1 MPNAIDLDLLAA
13 FVAVAEE
20 RHFGRGA
27 QRLHLA
33 QPVISRRIQRLEAAV
48 GVALIERTT
57 RHVALTEAGTA
68 FLDDARQL
76 LHDVDLSIA
85 RARRVAQGLLGS
97 LTIGFVESAAFE
109 LLAPLL
115 RQLATRVPDVTLELR
130 ELSTEQQLADLSVD
144 VDIAIVRE
152 LGTHDLEGEGLAS
165 QPLLVERLHAAM
177 PAAHRLA
184 ERRTVHLAEL
194 SELPFVLFP
203 RPPVPRLHDHL
214 LAVCAEAGFQP
225 NVSAHASQYP
235 TMLAMVAAARGIA
248 LVPACAR
255 AIRPDDVRLVP
266 IVESYAT
273 TSLSLAW
280 RDPVTPALETFIDA
294 ALDIASSASATELRS
309 TSAS

>member
-1 MPNAIDLDLLAA
+1 MPSPLDLDLLAA

-57 RHVALTEAGTA
+57 RHVALTDAGTA

-85 RARRVAQGLLGS
+85 RARRISQGLLGN

-115 RQLATRVPDVTLELR
+115 RQLAARVPDVTLELR
-130 ELSTEQQLADLSVD
+130 EMSTEQQLADLHAD

-152 LGTHDLEGEGLAS
+152 LGAHDLEDEGLAS
-165 QPLLVERLHAAM
+165 QPLLVERLHVAL
-177 PAAHRLA
+177 PATHRLA
-184 ERRTVHLAEL
+184 DRSTVRLAEL
-194 SELPFVLFP
+194 AGLPFVLFP

-214 LAVCAEAGFQP
+214 LAVCGEAGFQP
-225 NVSAHASQYP
+225 VISAHASQYP

-248 LVPACAR
+248 LVPTCAR

-266 IVESYAT
+266 TVETFAT
-273 TSLSLAW
+273 TNLSLAW
-280 RDPVTPALETFIDA
+280 RGPVTPALETFIDA
-294 ALDIASSASATELRS
+294 ALDIASTAVPAR
-309 TSAS
+309 